1 MMKKATII
9 LTVFIIGIIFLLSLP
24 YAWEILTTIFNPKR
38 VTLLGQL
45 EIYKWV
51 SVGAVIYMVLRR
63 LMKNNMS
70 FIEVFSHEFTH
81 TVVALF
87 FNRKIHSFQV
97 GEQTGVICT
106 SGKRQCALIPIS
118 LAPYCFPI
126 FTYLLLS
133 IRWMLDFHGV
143 WIYDILIGITICFH
157 IYCFKTQMSCRQPD
171 INQYPLLFSY
181 FYIVTM
187 WIINLCLILPAFFPN
202 MNGHGTTQYHYG
214 IWSCIYRLLEN
225 WWVTIESVVHSI
237 L

>member
-1 MMKKATII
+1 MKKTTII
-9 LTVFIIGIIFLLSLP
+9 LTAFIIGIIFLLSLP
-24 YAWEILTTIFNPKR
+24 YAWEILTIIFNPKR

-70 FIEVFSHEFTH
+70 FLEVFSHEFTH
-81 TVVALF
+81 TVVALL
-87 FNRKIHSFQV
+87 FNRKIHSFQA
-97 GEQTGVICT
+97 GEQAGVICT
-106 SGKRQCALIPIS
+106 SGKRQYALIPIS

-157 IYCFKTQMSCRQPD
+157 IYCFKT
-171 INQYPLLFSY
+171 
-181 FYIVTM
+181 
-187 WIINLCLILPAFFPN
+187 
-202 MNGHGTTQYHYG
+202 
-214 IWSCIYRLLEN
+214 
-225 WWVTIESVVHSI
+225 
-237 L
+237 